1 MSKAKVLTNNKS
13 TKTELAKQ
21 FLQRA
26 ESLGIKASIKGDWVV
41 WKPVLPVEMLLEVP
55 PISNEIFKLVSASGV
70 GANE

>member
-26 ESLGIKASIKGDWVV
+26 EALGIKASIKGNWVV
-41 WKPVLPVEMLLEVP
+41 WQPVLPVEMLFEVP
-55 PISNEIFKLVSASGV
+55 PISNELFKLVTASEINT
-70 GANE
+70 NE